1 MGLSSYS
8 LSIRKRWGCIW
19 ADNPVQVY
27 FLDNY
32 QPNLRD
38 LSASWKPYPLYLLKL
53 FYRGKSICSAT
64 RLLLLIF
71 SKAKRKCSISWPFI
85 FKAYRL
91 LSQRKVFI
99 ISVKWT
105 WTCWFVNV
113 IGSVLQYKAA
123 VRNITTKGMTF
134 QASQFSSCIFDFVSA
149 QQWREKRAIGGFIQM
164 IFKFVTHISGLDVP
178 RATVCLIL
186 KNANSSCCV
195 IGWCQYFNMLCLHSH
210 TNKLG
215 RLSLV
220 QTNIL
225 A

>member
-8 LSIRKRWGCIW
+8 LSNRKRWGCIW
-19 ADNPVQVY
+19 TDNPVQVY

-32 QPNLRD
+32 HPNLRY
-38 LSASWKPYPLYLLKL
+38 LSALWKPYPLYLLKL
-53 FYRGKSICSAT
+53 FSNYCSAT
-64 RLLLLIF
+64 RLLPLNF

-113 IGSVLQYKAA
+113 NGSVSQYKATI
-123 VRNITTKGMTF
+123 RNITTKGMTF
-134 QASQFSSCIFDFVSA
+134 LASQFSSCIFDFVSA
-149 QQWREKRAIGGFIQM
+149 QQWRGKRAIGGFIQI
-164 IFKFVTHISGLDVP
+164 IFKYVTYISGVDVP
-178 RATVCLIL
+178 RATVYLIL

-195 IGWCQYFNMLCLHSH
+195 IGWCQYFDMLCLHSH